1 MEQDARIYVAGTHTP
16 IGAALLR
23 VLVAQRYVNIVG
35 AKEREPDLTDA
46 VQVESFFERT
56 RPEYVFLAGGESGG
70 IRANQK
76 YPARLMRDN
85 LLVECNVIHSAYLH
99 GVQKL
104 LYLASSCCYPRDC
117 PKPMRVDSLMTGRL
131 EPTSEAYALAKIAGI
146 GLCRAYYQQHGVRF
160 ISGIP
165 ADVFG
170 PGDDFSPEDSHV
182 VPGLIRKM
190 HEAKSLHLESVEIWG
205 TGRAR
210 RELIFADDLAD
221 ACIFVMHAYDNPKPV
236 NLGGGSDLSIREISA
251 LIKDVVGYAG
261 ALRFNPSKPDG
272 VLVKVLDSR
281 KLLELGWRPKTQLRD
296 AVQTTY
302 EGFLVREERSMTAH
316 ASQVTS

>member
-1 MEQDARIYVAGTHTP
+1 MEHDARIYVAGTYTP

-23 VLVAQRYVNIVG
+23 VLVAQGYGNVVG
-35 AKEREPDLTDA
+35 AKDGGPDLTDA
-46 VQVESFFERT
+46 AQVEAFFERT
-56 RPEYVFLAGGESGG
+56 RPEYVFLPGGQSGG

-76 YPARLMRDN
+76 YPALLMRDN

-117 PKPMRVDSLMTGRL
+117 PTPMRVDSLLTGRL

-146 GLCRAYYQQHGVRF
+146 GLCQAYYQQYGVRC

-165 ADVFG
+165 SDAFG

-190 HEAKSLHLESVEIWG
+190 HEAKSLRVESVDIWG
-205 TGRAR
+205 TGRPR

-221 ACIFVMHAYDNPKPV
+221 ACIFVMHAYDDREPV
-236 NLGGGSDLSIREISA
+236 NLGGGSDLSIREISV

-261 ALRFNPSKPDG
+261 ALRFDTSKPDG
-272 VLVKVLDSR
+272 VPVKVLDAST
-281 KLLELGWRPKTQLRD
+281 LLALGWRPKTPLRD

-302 EGFLVREERSMTAH
+302 EWFLTREEASMTAPGSRV
-316 ASQVTS
+316 AP